1 MTDATPESGHSAA
14 REESAAELVRKLS
27 EQTTLL
33 VRQELELA
41 KAELSAKGK
50 QAGIGAGMFGA
61 AGMVGLYAVGALT
74 ACLILLLTKA
84 VDTWVAALIVTG
96 AYAGLAAILAFLGR
110 SRLRRG
116 VPPVPEQTV
125 ESVKEDVAW
134 TKQRI
139 TEARS

>member
-1 MTDATPESGHSAA
+1 
-14 REESAAELVRKLS
+14 
-27 EQTTLL
+27 
-33 VRQELELA
+33 
-41 KAELSAKGK
+41 
-50 QAGIGAGMFGA
+50 
-61 AGMVGLYAVGALT
+61 
-74 ACLILLLTKA
+74 
-84 VDTWVAALIVTG
+84 VAALIVTG